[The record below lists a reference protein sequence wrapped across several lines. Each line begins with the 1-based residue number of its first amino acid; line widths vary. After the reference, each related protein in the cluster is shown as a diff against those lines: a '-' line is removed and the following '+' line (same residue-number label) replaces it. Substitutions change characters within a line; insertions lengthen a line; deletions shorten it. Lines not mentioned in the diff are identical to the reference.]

1 MTRWEEKLHWLF
13 AGLVLLVTQVV
24 YLKTMTMTCPFWDS
38 GEFIATSFTL
48 GIPHPPG
55 TPLYVLIGRLF
66 SLLPLFA
73 QVAARVNWLSA
84 LAASGTAVFTY
95 LMTVEFWLRMRRGP
109 GNGAGR
115 SVGSPGVAPGGG
127 VIAPG
132 AADGFG
138 GEGGGSVA
146 WRRLSAALVAHWPGI
161 VGGLAAAFFVAFSRT
176 FWDNAIEAE
185 VYALSSLIMAMA
197 TWLILR
203 WARWTG
209 SRAGKTGL
217 FLVLYYLVCLSMGI
231 HLGTFLVLPGII
243 LFALLVDRESFGSTW
258 VEAWL
263 VAGLVLLLHPGL
275 LPTLQVWWGV
285 LAVGIL
291 VLVVLGSLGL
301 ISWKPVGR
309 RGLLTW
315 CLLLAVIGLS
325 THFYLM
331 IRAHANPSIDEADP
345 ETWGSL
351 WKVLTRDQ
359 YKPASPFARQAPLV
373 VQLTK
378 HWLDYG
384 KDQYALGL
392 KPAWVGW
399 LLPYLLGF
407 AGVWRQAS
415 RDGKGFAKLG
425 TTWFITS
432 LFLVFY
438 LNFKTEEVRPRD
450 YFFTASY
457 QFFAVWIGLGA
468 SWMVESARGW
478 FASPAG
484 PLPAVASS
492 AGLLQANAARADGEG
507 GSAVGLA
514 AGGSRPGPGS
524 MVAGALGL
532 LLCGLPFLTAN
543 RYWYEHDRTGF
554 WVARDFAWNML
565 TPLKPNAILFTNG
578 DNDTFPLWY
587 LQEVEGIRRDV
598 RVANLSLLNTDWY
611 MRQLRDD
618 PPQIDLG
625 WGGKGETDTLLA
637 VTEFSTLMS
646 AYRVGYIDQDGLERF
661 LDHYKLRRYVRNMKE
676 PLLAKDLAVARIVER
691 EYGKRPIY
699 VALTVPDQMGLERR
713 LVQKGIVLELEE
725 AGASPERIDAEAT
738 YRNLTE
744 VFRYSGLL
752 TPDGKFDTS
761 VYKDENALRLVQ
773 NYAAAALGAA
783 QDFIDRKHSPEADRM
798 IALAG
803 ELSPGSPSIT
813 YMLVML
819 QMDQGR
825 WAEADSML
833 LELEAQGVR
842 DARLPFLRG
851 RALEGQGRLDE
862 AEAAYRRSLD
872 IAPGAFDAM
881 RDLFSLLW
889 VSKKDRAGAVKVL
902 DQWVAQHP
910 DDQRMR
916 AARDSYAESLQV
928 LH

>member
-1 MTRWEEKLHWLF
+1 M
-13 AGLVLLVTQVV
+13 
-24 YLKTMTMTCPFWDS
+24 
-38 GEFIATSFTL
+38 
-48 GIPHPPG
+48 
-55 TPLYVLIGRLF
+55 
-66 SLLPLFA
+66 
-73 QVAARVNWLSA
+73 
-84 LAASGTAVFTY
+84 
-95 LMTVEFWLRMRRGP
+95 
-109 GNGAGR
+109 
-115 SVGSPGVAPGGG
+115 
-127 VIAPG
+127 
-132 AADGFG
+132 
-138 GEGGGSVA
+138 
-146 WRRLSAALVAHWPGI
+146 
-161 VGGLAAAFFVAFSRT
+161 AFSRT
-176 FWDNAIEAE
+176 FWDNAVEAE

-197 TWLILR
+197 AWLILR

-243 LFALLVDRESFGSTW
+243 LFALLVDRESFGSTPA
-258 VEAWL
+258 EAWL

-275 LPTLQVWWGV
+275 LPTLRLWWGV
-285 LAVGIL
+285 LALGIL
-291 VLVVLGSLGL
+291 VLVLLGSLGL

-331 IRAHANPSIDEADP
+331 IRAHADPSINEADP

-359 YKPASPFARQAPLV
+359 YKPASPFARQAPWS

-425 TTWFITS
+425 TTWLITS

-438 LNFKTEEVRPRD
+438 LNFRTDEVRPRD

-478 FASPAG
+478 FAAPAG
-484 PLPAVASS
+484 ALPAD
-492 AGLLQANAARADGEG
+492 AARADGDG
-507 GSAVGLA
+507 GLA
-514 AGGSRPGPGS
+514 GGLVAGRERTGPGAV
-524 MVAGALGL
+524 VAGALGL

-543 RYWYEHDRTGF
+543 RYWFEHDRTGF
-554 WVARDFAWNML
+554 WLARDFAWNML

-611 MRQLRDD
+611 MRQLRDN

-625 WGGKGETDTLLA
+625 WGRKGETDTLLA

-646 AYRVGYIDQDGLERF
+646 AFRVGYIDQDGLERF
-661 LDHYKLRRYVRNMKE
+661 LNHYKLRRYVRSLKE
-676 PLLAKDLAVARIVER
+676 SLLAKDVAVARIVER
-691 EYGKRPIY
+691 EFGRRPIY
-699 VALTVPDQMGLERR
+699 IALTVPEQMGLERR
-713 LVQKGIVLELEE
+713 LVQRGIVLELEA
-725 AGASPERIDAEAT
+725 AGDAPERIDAETT

-744 VFRYSGLL
+744 VFQYRGLL
-752 TPDGKFDTS
+752 TGERESGRKFDTA

-783 QDFIDRKHSPEADRM
+783 QDFVDRNRPIEADSM

-819 QMDQGR
+819 RMDQER
-825 WAEADSML
+825 WDEAEAL
-833 LELEAQGVR
+833 LRGLDAQGVR
-842 DARLPFLRG
+842 DARLPFLLG

-862 AEAAYRRSLD
+862 AEAAYRRSLAV
-872 IAPGAFDAM
+872 APGFFDSM
-881 RDLFSLLW
+881 RSLFSLLW
-889 VSKKDRAGAVKVL
+889 TSKKDRASAVKVL

-916 AARDSYAESLQV
+916 AARDIYAESLRI

>member
-1 MTRWEEKLHWLF
+1 MTRWEERLHWLL

-24 YLKTMTMTCPFWDS
+24 YLSTMAVTCPFWDS

-55 TPLYVLIGRLF
+55 TPLYVLIGRFF
-66 SLLPLFA
+66 SLLPFFP
-73 QVAARVNWLSA
+73 QVATRVNWLSA

-95 LMTVEFWLRMRRGP
+95 LLTVEFWLRMRRGP
-109 GNGAGR
+109 GLAAGR
-115 SVGSPGVAPGGG
+115 PVGRGSVASGGGVGAPGGDDG
-127 VIAPG
+127 LG
-132 AADGFG
+132 AEDVGLGAG
-138 GEGGGSVA
+138 
-146 WRRLSAALVAHWPGI
+146 RRLSAALVAHWPGI
-161 VGGLAAAFFVAFSRT
+161 VGGLAAAFFTAFSRT
-176 FWDNAIEAE
+176 FWDNAGEAE

-197 TWLILR
+197 AWLILR

-258 VEAWL
+258 AEAGL

-275 LPTLQVWWGV
+275 LPVLRLWWGV
-285 LAVGIL
+285 LALGIL
-291 VLVVLGSLGL
+291 VLVVLGSLSL

-331 IRAHANPSIDEADP
+331 IRAHADPSINEADP
-345 ETWGSL
+345 ETWRSL
-351 WKVLTRDQ
+351 WLVLTRDQ
-359 YKPASPFARQAPLV
+359 YKPASQFVRQAPWS

-425 TTWFITS
+425 STWLITS
-432 LFLVFY
+432 LLMVFY

-478 FASPAG
+478 FAAPAG
-484 PLPAVASS
+484 APPA
-492 AGLLQANAARADGEG
+492 GAAPATAVRADGEG
-507 GSAVGLA
+507 GLAVGSA
-514 AGGSRPGPGS
+514 AGVSRTGQGPV
-524 MVAGALGL
+524 VAGALGL

-543 RYWYEHDRTGF
+543 RYWYEHDRTDF
-554 WVARDFAWNML
+554 WLARDFAWNML
-565 TPLKPNAILFTNG
+565 MPLKQNAILFTNG

-611 MRQLRDD
+611 MRQVRDNS
-618 PPQIDLG
+618 PRIDLG
-625 WGGKGETDTLLA
+625 WSDADVAQVARGAYYDGKQKRI
-637 VTEFSTLMS
+637 V
-646 AYRVGYIDQDGLERF
+646 YIKDQ
-661 LDHYKLRRYVRNMKE
+661 
-676 PLLAKDLAVARIVER
+676 AVARIVRR

-699 VALTVPDQMGLERR
+699 VAVTVPELMGLEDA
-713 LVQKGIVLELEE
+713 LVMQGLVFELQEPLS
-725 AGASPERIDAEAT
+725 GARDRIDADAT
-738 YRNLTE
+738 LKNLREVYKYR
-744 VFRYSGLL
+744 GLL
-752 TPDGKFDTS
+752 LPDGNPDDS
-761 VYKDENALRLVQ
+761 VYKDENARRLVQ
-773 NYAAAALGAA
+773 NYAAGLVRAAQEKSQQGDYFSAMEAMRLGGNIAPASRAIQYSLAALKI
-783 QDFIDRKHSPEADRM
+783 QMRRPE
-798 IALAG
+798 
-803 ELSPGSPSIT
+803 E
-813 YMLVML
+813 
-819 QMDQGR
+819 
-825 WAEADSML
+825 AEAL
-833 LELEAQGVR
+833 LRGLAARGWG
-842 DARLPFLRG
+842 DARLFLLLG
-851 RALEGQGRLDE
+851 RSLEEQEKPAD
-862 AEAAYRRSLD
+862 AEAQYRKALALAPDDFDSLS
-872 IAPGAFDAM
+872 
-881 RDLFSLLW
+881 DLFYLLW
-889 VSKKDRAGAVKVL
+889 QKLDRGEEGIALLRDWARR
-902 DQWVAQHP
+902 HP
-910 DDQRMR
+910 NNRR
-916 AARDSYAESLQV
+916 AARV
-928 LH
+928 LEELGVATGMPEGKR

>member
-24 YLKTMTMTCPFWDS
+24 YLKTMTITCPFWDS

-66 SLLPLFA
+66 SLLPFFS

-109 GNGAGR
+109 GPGAGR
-115 SVGSPGVAPGGG
+115 SAGLAGVAPGVGAGALG
-127 VIAPG
+127 VD
-132 AADGFG
+132 DGFG
-138 GEGGGSVA
+138 GDSGGSGA
-146 WRRLSAALVAHWPGI
+146 RRHLQAALAAHWPGI
-161 VGGLAAAFFVAFSRT
+161 VGGLAAAFFMAFSRT
-176 FWDNAIEAE
+176 FWDNAVEAE
-185 VYALSSLIMAMA
+185 VYALSSLIMAVA
-197 TWLILR
+197 AWLILR

-217 FLVLYYLVCLSMGI
+217 FLVIYYLVCLSMGI

-275 LPTLQVWWGV
+275 LPTLQLWWGV

-291 VLVVLGSLGL
+291 LLVVLGSLGL

-331 IRAHANPSIDEADP
+331 IRAHADPSINEADP

-359 YKPASPFARQAPLV
+359 YKPASPFVRQAPLS

-392 KPAWVGW
+392 KPVWVGW

-438 LNFKTEEVRPRD
+438 LNFKTDEVRPRD

-484 PLPAVASS
+484 AVPAGALP
-492 AGLLQANAARADGEG
+492 ANAARTDGEG
-507 GSAVGLA
+507 GLAGGLA
-514 AGGSRPGPGS
+514 AGGAHTSPGPV
-524 MVAGALGL
+524 VAGALGL

-543 RYWYEHDRTGF
+543 RYWYEHDRTDF

-587 LQEVEGIRRDV
+587 LQEVEGIRKDV

-625 WGGKGETDTLLA
+625 WGRKGETDTLLA

-661 LDHYKLRRYVRNMKE
+661 LNHYKLRPYVRSLKE
-676 PLLAKDLAVARIVER
+676 SLLAKDVAVARIVER
-691 EYGKRPIY
+691 EFGKRPIY
-699 VALTVPDQMGLERR
+699 IALTVPEQMGLDRR
-713 LVQKGIVLELEE
+713 LVQRGIVLELEA
-725 AGASPERIDAEAT
+725 AGNAPERIDAEAT
-738 YRNLTE
+738 YRDLTE
-744 VFRYSGLL
+744 VFQFRGLI
-752 TPDGKFDTS
+752 TPDGKFDPS
-761 VYKDENALRLVQ
+761 VYKDDNAMRLVQ

-783 QDFIDRKHSPEADRM
+783 QGFIEEDRSPEADRM

-803 ELSPGSPSIT
+803 ELAPDSPSIT

-819 QMDQGR
+819 RMDQKR

-833 LELEAQGVR
+833 RGLEAQGVR

-851 RALEGQGRLDE
+851 RVLEGQGRLDE
-862 AEAAYRRSLD
+862 AEAAYRHSLD
-872 IAPGAFDAM
+872 ISPGAFDSM

-889 VSKKDRAGAVKVL
+889 VTKKDRAGAVKVL
-902 DQWVAQHP
+902 DTWVEQHP
-910 DDQRMR
+910 DDKRMR
-916 AARDSYAESLQV
+916 AARDIYAESLLI

>member
-1 MTRWEEKLHWLF
+1 MTRWEERLHWLF

-24 YLKTMTMTCPFWDS
+24 YLKTMTLTCPFWDS
-38 GEFIATSFTL
+38 GEFIATSFIL

-66 SLLPLFA
+66 SLLPFFS

-95 LMTVEFWLRMRRGP
+95 LLTVEFWLRMRRSP
-109 GNGAGR
+109 GLGLDRPAGR
-115 SVGSPGVAPGGG
+115 
-127 VIAPG
+127 
-132 AADGFG
+132 
-138 GEGGGSVA
+138 
-146 WRRLSAALVAHWPGI
+146 RLWAALVAHWPGI
-161 VGGLAAAFFVAFSRT
+161 VGGLAAAFFTAFSRT
-176 FWDNAIEAE
+176 FWDNAVEAE

-197 TWLILR
+197 AWLILR

-243 LFALLVDRESFGSTW
+243 LFALLVDRESFGSTR

-275 LPTLQVWWGV
+275 LPVLRLWWGI
-285 LAVGIL
+285 LALGIL
-291 VLVVLGSLGL
+291 VLVMLGSLGL

-331 IRAHANPSIDEADP
+331 IRAHADPSINEADP
-345 ETWGSL
+345 ETWRSL
-351 WKVLTRDQ
+351 WLVLTRDQ
-359 YKPASPFARQAPLV
+359 YKPASQFVRQAPWS

-425 TTWFITS
+425 STWFITS
-432 LFLVFY
+432 LLMVFY
-438 LNFKTEEVRPRD
+438 LNFKTDEVRPRD

-478 FASPAG
+478 FTAPVGAPAG
-484 PLPAVASS
+484 ALAAR
-492 AGLLQANAARADGEG
+492 AARADGEG
-507 GSAVGLA
+507 GSAAGASVGVA
-514 AGGSRPGPGS
+514 AGGPRGGSGPW
-524 MVAGALGL
+524 VAGALGL

-565 TPLKPNAILFTNG
+565 MPLKPNAILFTNG

-611 MRQLRDD
+611 IRQLRDNQ
-618 PPQIDLG
+618 PRIDLG
-625 WGGKGETDTLLA
+625 WSDADVAE
-637 VTEFSTLMS
+637 VTRG
-646 AYRVGYIDQDGLERF
+646 AYYDEKRKRVVYIKDQ
-661 LDHYKLRRYVRNMKE
+661 
-676 PLLAKDLAVARIVER
+676 AVARIVRR
-691 EYGKRPIY
+691 EYAKRPIY
-699 VALTVPDQMGLERR
+699 VAVTVPDLMGLEDA
-713 LVQKGIVLELEE
+713 LVMQGLVFELQEPLS
-725 AGASPERIDAEAT
+725 GARDRVDADAT
-738 YRNLTE
+738 LHSLCEVYSYR
-744 VFRYSGLL
+744 GLL
-752 TPDGKFDTS
+752 LPDGNADDS
-761 VYKDENALRLVQ
+761 VYKDENARRLVQ
-773 NYAAAALGAA
+773 NYAAGLVRAA
-783 QDFIDRKHSPEADRM
+783 QEKGRQGDYPTAFKAMRLGGNIAPTSRA
-798 IALAG
+798 IQYALAG
-803 ELSPGSPSIT
+803 
-813 YMLVML
+813 L
-819 QMDQGR
+819 QMQMKR
-825 WAEADSML
+825 PEEAEAL
-833 LELEAQGVR
+833 LRSLAARGWS
-842 DARLPFLRG
+842 DARLFRMLGRSLEEQDRMADAEAQYR
-851 RALEGQGRLDE
+851 RALALAPDDFD
-862 AEAAYRRSLD
+862 SLS
-872 IAPGAFDAM
+872 
-881 RDLFSLLW
+881 DLFYILWQKLDRGEEGVALLEDW
-889 VSKKDRAGAVKVL
+889 ARR
-902 DQWVAQHP
+902 HP
-910 DDQRMR
+910 DDRRVKQALEELGI
-916 AARDSYAESLQV
+916 AAGAPEGRR
-928 LH
+928 